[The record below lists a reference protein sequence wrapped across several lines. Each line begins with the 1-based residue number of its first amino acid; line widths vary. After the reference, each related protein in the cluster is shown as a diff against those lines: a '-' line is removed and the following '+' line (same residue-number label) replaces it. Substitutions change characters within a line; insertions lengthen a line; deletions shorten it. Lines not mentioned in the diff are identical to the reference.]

1 LKCLFSEG
9 TIEGEIVQ
17 NPFVL
22 VAALFV
28 VLTTTPAL
36 VWATR
41 WVLLRVDRDGHGGGR
56 PTPPRPNHPAH

>member
-1 LKCLFSEG
+1 M
-9 TIEGEIVQ
+9 Q

>member
-1 LKCLFSEG
+1 M
-9 TIEGEIVQ
+9 Q

-28 VLTTTPAL
+28 VLTTAPSL

-41 WVLLRVDRDGHGGGR
+41 WVLLRVDREGSGGGR
-56 PTPPRPNHPAH
+56 PTPPHPNRPTH